1 MAIVVISRQ
10 VGSFGDE
17 IAAKV
22 AGRLNLKLVDQAAVH
37 DMAQQCDSEFE
48 KACTL
53 YETELEPGFFE
64 KFFFSNAGYTSLFES
79 LNLELASKG
88 NVVII
93 GRGAQIVL
101 KDIAGIFKTRIVAP
115 KDVRIKRVAKQKGA
129 STGEAADFVERY
141 DTQRRALIRTIYERD
156 LKDWDLYD
164 LILNTTIYDVDAGTD
179 IICRAIE
186 LMPKRDDEAAIT
198 KKLAR
203 LAFSKRVE
211 SKIMKKVTT
220 SPYRSIEVTADEGGA
235 ITISG
240 FVSDKRTKEIIGE
253 IASQVGGVSRVD
265 NQLRTTGLSF

>member
-22 AGRLNLKLVDQAAVH
+22 AKRLNLKIVDQGGVH
-37 DMAQQCDSEFE
+37 QMAQQCDSEFE

-64 KFFFSNAGYTSLFES
+64 RFFFSNAGYTSLFES

-101 KDIAGIFKTRIVAP
+101 KEIPGIFKTRVVAP
-115 KDVRIKRVAKQKGA
+115 KEVRIKRVAKQKGVSA
-129 STGEAADFVERY
+129 GEAADFVERY

-156 LKDWDLYD
+156 LKDWGLYD
-164 LILNTTIYDVDAGTD
+164 LILNTTNYDIETGAE
-179 IICRAIE
+179 ILCRAIE
-186 LMPKRDDEAAIT
+186 LMPKTEDEAAIT
-198 KKLAR
+198 KQLAR
-203 LAFSKRVE
+203 LAFAKRVE
-211 SKIMKKVTT
+211 SKIMKKVTA
-220 SPYRSIEVTADEGGA
+220 SPYRSIEVVAQEGGA
-235 ITISG
+235 IAIEG

-253 IASQVGGVSRVD
+253 IASKVEGVTRVD
-265 NQLRTTGLSF
+265 NLLRTTGLSF